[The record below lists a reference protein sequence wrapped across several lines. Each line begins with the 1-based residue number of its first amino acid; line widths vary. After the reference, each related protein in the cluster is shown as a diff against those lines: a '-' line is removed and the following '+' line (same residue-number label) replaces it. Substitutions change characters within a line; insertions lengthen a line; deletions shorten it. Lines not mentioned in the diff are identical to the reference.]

1 MKEKIKLMVLGAF
14 VFYVLGVIGLIV
26 YNGLSYNDSFY
37 ISDNDEFNK
46 RLISY
51 KQKLSSMKKN
61 ACTASI
67 NNLISYYEKT
77 NFTGHVKYSDY
88 FKQGFNDDE
97 KIKFL
102 ASFYAD
108 TKNACK
114 LSDEVIEKYNFKSL
128 FLGGSI
134 QFDEIMQNNF
144 YGYELNLK
152 DKFFRDIAEPSLAYY
167 EYELNRSSILAI
179 ISNLIEISS
188 KDGVKYDE

>member
-77 NFTGHVKYSDY
+77 NFTGEVKYSDY

-102 ASFYAD
+102 TSFYAD

-152 DKFFRDIAEPSLAYY
+152 DKFFRDIAEPNMIYY
-167 EYELNRSSILAI
+167 EYNLNRSSILAI

-188 KDGVKYDE
+188 KEGVLYDE

>member
-61 ACTASI
+61 ACTSSI

-77 NFTGHVKYSDY
+77 NFTGEVKYSDY

-102 ASFYAD
+102 TSFYAD

-114 LSDEVIEKYNFKSL
+114 LSDDVIEKYNFKSL
-128 FLGGSI
+128 FLGGSV
-134 QFDEIMQNNF
+134 QFDEIMQNNYF
-144 YGYELNLK
+144 GYEINLK
-152 DKFFRDIAEPSLAYY
+152 DKFFRDIAEPNMIYY
-167 EYELNRSSILAI
+167 EYNLNRSSILAI

>member
-37 ISDNDEFNK
+37 INDNSEFEQ
-46 RLISY
+46 RLTSY
-51 KQKLSSMKKN
+51 KQKLSNMEKN

-77 NFTGHVKYSDY
+77 NFTGEVKYSDY

-97 KIKFL
+97 KIKSL
-102 ASFYAD
+102 TSFYTD
-108 TKNACK
+108 TKDACK
-114 LSDEVIEKYNFKSL
+114 LSDDVIEKYNFKSL

-152 DKFFRDIAEPSLAYY
+152 DKFFRDIAEPSLSYY

-188 KDGVKYDE
+188 KDGVKHDE